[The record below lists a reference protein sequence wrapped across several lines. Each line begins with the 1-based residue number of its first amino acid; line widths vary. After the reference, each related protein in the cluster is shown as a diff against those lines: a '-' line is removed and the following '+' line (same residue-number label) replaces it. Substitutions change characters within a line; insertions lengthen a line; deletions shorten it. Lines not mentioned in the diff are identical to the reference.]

1 MKLGSLFDGSGGFP
15 LAGSLCGIEPV
26 WAAEV
31 EPYPIAVT
39 RSRFPHMKHLGDVT
53 KINGADIEPVDII
66 TFGSPCQDLSVAGK
80 RAGLKH
86 ESNGDDET
94 TRSGLFMEAIRI
106 IKEMRGA
113 TNGIYPRF
121 AVWENVAGAFSS
133 NHGEDFRTVI
143 NEIVGIVEPKA
154 EVPPMPKGGWPYAD
168 CYVGDGWSVA
178 YRTFDAQYWGVPQ
191 RRRRIYLAADF
202 GGECAWKIL
211 FEREGVRGYFETGRT
226 PWKGAAADAESG
238 AGVCDCAGN
247 QIAFHL
253 LQDPVW
259 SNDVVPCI
267 GCGSSA
273 HGQASVGVSMC
284 AGFKAGNGAK
294 ANGIGWQEQ
303 CAPTLGAAPSGDPSV
318 CAKVFDARGNGD
330 GDIVSTLTGDH
341 ENRIT
346 DYTAVVCCMAT
357 QQGGAEIRTDD
368 RAPTLTAAAGMSG
381 NNQPV
386 VCMASG
392 QANAEK
398 LVNQAPCLNCDH
410 EQPIVFDL
418 EVYNAG
424 AGQSGGMYISES
436 DMAPA
441 LRTRHQPGVC
451 ARYIVR
457 RLTPTECARL
467 QGFPDNWG
475 HPDRKADFSGDE
487 YSFWLN
493 VRNTYAAINGK
504 AVRQYTRR
512 QMLAW
517 YNKLHTDGSEYKM
530 WGNGIALPCALYVMQ
545 GIVDA
550 EKRRFGETSTI

>member
-1 MKLGSLFDGSGGFP
+1 
-15 LAGSLCGIEPV
+15 
-26 WAAEV
+26 
-31 EPYPIAVT
+31 
-39 RSRFPHMKHLGDVT
+39 MKHLGDVT

-66 TFGSPCQDLSVAGK
+66 AFGSPCQDLSVAGK

-94 TRSGLFMEAIRI
+94 TRSELFMEAIRI

-121 AVWENVAGAFSS
+121 AVWENVVGAFSS
-133 NHGEDFRTVI
+133 NRGEDFR
-143 NEIVGIVEPKA
+143 IVLEELIKIVEPSA
-154 EVPPMPKGGWPYAD
+154 SMPAPEKGRWPYAD

-191 RRRRIYLAADF
+191 RRRRIYLVADF

-226 PWKGAAADAESG
+226 PWKGAAADDESG
-238 AGVCDCAGN
+238 AGVCDCSGN
-247 QIAFHL
+247 MMAFHL

-259 SNDVVPCI
+259 SNDVVPC
-267 GCGSSA
+267 
-273 HGQASVGVSMC
+273 
-284 AGFKAGNGAK
+284 
-294 ANGIGWQEQ
+294 
-303 CAPTLGAAPSGDPSV
+303 APTLGAAPSGTNQVPAV
-318 CAKVFDARGNGD
+318 CTKVFDARGNGD

-341 ENRIT
+341 ENSIT

-424 AGQSGGMYISES
+424 AGQSGGMYISE
-436 DMAPA
+436 DRIAPA
-441 LRTRHQPGVC
+441 RAARCPRSMLGRTLKQR
-451 ARYIVR
+451 
-457 RLTPTECARL
+457 
-467 QGFPDNWG
+467 
-475 HPDRKADFSGDE
+475 
-487 YSFWLN
+487 
-493 VRNTYAAINGK
+493 
-504 AVRQYTRR
+504 
-512 QMLAW
+512 
-517 YNKLHTDGSEYKM
+517 
-530 WGNGIALPCALYVMQ
+530 
-545 GIVDA
+545 
-550 EKRRFGETSTI
+550 